1 MINLALPYD
10 IILRAGSPFV
20 DKEVINISFSHNILR
35 MYLNVSQRK
44 KKIEQWFLLVERSN
58 VNSHLFRKIL
68 LYMKR

>member
-20 DKEVINISFSHNILR
+20 DKEVINIISYIR

-44 KKIEQWFLLVERSN
+44 KKIEQWFLLVERSK

>member
-44 KKIEQWFLLVERSN
+44 KKIEQWFLLVERSKG
-58 VNSHLFRKIL
+58 NSHLFRKIL